1 MATNF
6 GREVSCMTE
15 MRTGRFAT
23 GTRLVA
29 ESIFR
34 RLTTPRGM
42 LRGTEEEGNFGLD
55 LTELIGS
62 VSTKSDAAS
71 LPARIQ
77 AEILKDERVE
87 SVTVRVVDE
96 SAGVAK
102 FFTVFIE
109 ATTAEGPFSLTLG
122 IDEVTVGVLG
132 IEAAA

>member
-96 SAGVAK
+96 SDGVAK